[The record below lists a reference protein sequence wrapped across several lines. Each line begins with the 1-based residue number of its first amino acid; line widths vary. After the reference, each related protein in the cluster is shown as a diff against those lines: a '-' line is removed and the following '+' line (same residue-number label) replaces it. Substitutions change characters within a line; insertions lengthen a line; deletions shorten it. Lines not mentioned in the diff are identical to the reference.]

1 MTFAYI
7 ALALIVGAACGTM
20 MAYELRG
27 QRARNPWE
35 PWLLFAA
42 CAAVVIIA
50 AAIVER
56 LNESSPASATVKGL
70 SVLAVGVGYGAAY
83 WLRRR
88 SRSKGG

>member
-1 MTFAYI
+1 MTFAYL
-7 ALALIVGAACGTM
+7 ALALLVGAACGTM

-27 QRARNPWE
+27 PRPRNPWE

-42 CAAVVIIA
+42 CAAVVVLC

-56 LNESSPASATVKGL
+56 LNESDPASATVKGL

-88 SRSKGG
+88 RRSRDG